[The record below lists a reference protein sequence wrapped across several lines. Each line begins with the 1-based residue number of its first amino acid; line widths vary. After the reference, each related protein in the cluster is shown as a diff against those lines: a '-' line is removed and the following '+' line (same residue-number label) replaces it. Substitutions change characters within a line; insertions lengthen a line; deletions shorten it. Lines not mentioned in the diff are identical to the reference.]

1 MSTSKNTTPI
11 TKTPK
16 PTQIIPGF
24 KGFDKDL
31 RCAAQGATPVQYK
44 LGEAIEYEGPVEI
57 CKSGLHFC
65 TNPLHLFRY
74 YKPGKSRYASVEGS
88 GNPQTHKDDSKIAVS
103 RLFVKAEVTIRTL
116 IEVGLKLIFEKV
128 DFSGPSA
135 ASGDSSTGAAS
146 GDYST
151 GAASG
156 DSSTGAASGNYST
169 GAASGYSSTGAA
181 SGDYSTGAAS
191 GYYSTGA
198 ASGDYSTG
206 AASGYYCKA
215 SVSGKNSIAV
225 ANGLNS
231 KAKGAL
237 GDYLVLTEYTP
248 DGKELKQAKMTRV
261 DGKKIKADVWYQ
273 LKAGKFV
280 KSE

>member
-156 DSSTGAASGNYST
+156 
-169 GAASGYSSTGAA
+169 
-181 SGDYSTGAAS
+181 
-191 GYYSTGA
+191 YYSTGA